1 MQKNGLLP
9 DECIMVGNDTRDD
22 MVAKSVGLDVFLVTE
37 CLINEKNIDI
47 SEYQN
52 GNYEDLYTFVQGL

>member
-1 MQKNGLLP
+1 
-9 DECIMVGNDTRDD
+9 MVGNDTRDD